1 MRSDVSHKWR
11 QNVIAHKPAVTAI
24 TAAPGLVDETWLMS
38 RNDEAAGA
46 ASFRLPFRDR
56 REAGRILASHL
67 YDYAGS
73 SDVIVAAIPRGGVI
87 VGAEIAAEL
96 HLSMTVFLLRKLGV
110 PGQEEL
116 AMGAIT
122 TGGQRLM
129 NRRVVDAL
137 GLSEDVIQAAVARET
152 RELERHERLY
162 TRGQCRPDF
171 KNKTVIV
178 VDDGI
183 ATGASIRLA
192 MESLRKQGA
201 SRIVLAVPVGPPE
214 CIAELRQVADEVVC
228 LVEPSRFVAVG
239 HWYENFQ
246 QVSDHEVCQLL
257 DALYARI
264 PELLSA

>member
-24 TAAPGLVDETWLMS
+24 TAALELVDETFHMNRS
-38 RNDEAAGA
+38 DEPTGAAG
-46 ASFRLPFRDR
+46 FRLPFRDR

-67 YDYAGS
+67 YDYAGHP
-73 SDVIVAAIPRGGVI
+73 DVMVTAIPRGGVI

-96 HLSMTVFLLRKLGV
+96 HLPMTVFLIRKLGV

-122 TGGQRLM
+122 SGGQKLM
-129 NRRVVDAL
+129 NRRVVESL
-137 GLSEDVIQAAVARET
+137 GLSDSVVEAAILRET
-152 RELERHERLY
+152 RELERRERLY
-162 TRGQCRPDF
+162 ARGVGTPAFQ
-171 KNKTVIV
+171 NKTVLI

-201 SRIVLAVPVGPPE
+201 SRIVLAVPVAPPE

-246 QVSDHEVCQLL
+246 QVSDQEVCQLL
-257 DALYARI
+257 DALYARN